1 VRGVLRLHDGQKRS
15 GEMTEPEKPKSQ
27 GIRPD
32 THKEK
37 DTFYPV
43 TLTVYKASELRAA
56 LARDDVKE
64 VIFTEQGRLQKTLAI
79 YALLQN
85 ISEQFFGL
93 LKPIVD
99 RYAKKV
105 LREQV
110 GEMWEER
117 WKLRRDG
124 FLKFTRKSTQDQDK

>member
-1 VRGVLRLHDGQKRS
+1 
-15 GEMTEPEKPKSQ
+15 MTEPEKPKSQ

-32 THKEK
+32 TRKEK

-43 TLTVYKASELRAA
+43 TLTVYKESELRAA

-64 VIFTEQGRLQKTLAI
+64 VIFTEQVRLQKTLAR

>member
-1 VRGVLRLHDGQKRS
+1 MRGVLRLHDGQNRS
-15 GEMTEPEKPKSQ
+15 GEMTEPEKPKSR

-64 VIFTEQGRLQKTLAI
+64 VFSLSKEDFKKHWRDMLCCKT
-79 YALLQN
+79 YQN
-85 ISEQFFGL
+85 S
-93 LKPIVD
+93 
-99 RYAKKV
+99 V
-105 LREQV
+105 LV
-110 GEMWEER
+110 
-117 WKLRRDG
+117 
-124 FLKFTRKSTQDQDK
+124 F